1 MSASWTEIEA
11 GKEPEPMV
19 FGPLSRTD
27 IVRYQGASGDMNPIH
42 HDEPFATDAGYPA
55 PLVVGML
62 PAGILNTWAT
72 NWLGPKNIRSTRI
85 RWKAQVWPGDTLHF
99 SGSVAKKYE
108 EDGNKKVDLDLVCK
122 RDNEVVL
129 QVWSTFVVPE

>member
-1 MSASWTEIEA
+1 MTARWEEIQA
-11 GKEPEPMV
+11 GNEPKPLI
-19 FGPLSRTD
+19 FGPITKTD

-42 HDEPFATDAGYPA
+42 HDDDFATEAGYPA

-72 NWLGPKNIRSTRI
+72 NWLGPKNIRRTQI
-85 RWKAQVWPGDTLHF
+85 RWKAQVWPGDVLNC
-99 SGSVAKKYE
+99 SGQVAKKYE
-108 EDGNKKVDLDLVCK
+108 EDGIKKVDLELWCK
-122 RDNEVVL
+122 RQDEVVL